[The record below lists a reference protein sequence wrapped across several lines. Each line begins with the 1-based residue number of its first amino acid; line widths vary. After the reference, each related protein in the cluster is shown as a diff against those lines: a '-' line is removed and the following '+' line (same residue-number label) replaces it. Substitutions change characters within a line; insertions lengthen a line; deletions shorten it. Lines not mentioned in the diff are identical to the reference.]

1 MRPYLHPS
9 LVNGRTGDPAVYVET
24 LFERQT
30 ILFDLGDISKLPPRK
45 ILRLSHVFVSH
56 THIDHFIGFDRLL
69 RVLTGREQ
77 QLNLYGPPDFIGQ
90 VQHKLRA
97 YRWNLVDRYIN
108 DLVFHVTEVAS
119 SLETR
124 AAQFRLKT
132 AFALEPQPCSPNAPG
147 VICNEPRFRVSA
159 AVLDHGTPCLA
170 FAAEESAHVNV
181 WKNRVLEL
189 GLQVGPWLTDLKR
202 AIVDN
207 RPDGHT
213 VRVRRLDGSRQENEM
228 PLGALRGLVTVTPG
242 QKIAY
247 VTDTADTAANRA
259 AIVKLVQNADILFIE
274 TTFAQRDAALAA
286 GRQHLT
292 AAAAGAIAREAGVR
306 RIEPFHISPR
316 YAGEE
321 ARLLDEA
328 MSAFAGTAPE
338 GEA

>member
-1 MRPYLHPS
+1 MRPYLHPN

-24 LFERQT
+24 LFEKQT

-45 ILRLSHVFVSH
+45 ILRLSHIFVSH

-90 VQHKLRA
+90 VQHKLQA
-97 YRWNLVDRYIN
+97 YCWNLVGRYTN
-108 DLVFHVTEVAS
+108 DLVLHVTEVAP
-119 SLETR
+119 SLETC
-124 AAQFRLKT
+124 AAAFRLKN
-132 AFALEPQPCSPNAPG
+132 AFTLEPRPCSPGAPG
-147 VICNEPRFRVSA
+147 VICNEPRFRVSTA
-159 AVLDHGTPCLA
+159 ILDHGTPCLA
-170 FAAEESAHVNV
+170 FAAGESAHVNV
-181 WKNRVLEL
+181 WKNRVVEL

-202 AIVDN
+202 AIADN
-207 RPDGHT
+207 KPDDHP
-213 VRVRRLDGSRQENEM
+213 VRVRRLDGARRDGEM

-247 VTDTADTAANRA
+247 VTDTADTDANRA

-274 TTFAQRDAALAA
+274 TTFSQEDAALAA

-321 ARLLDEA
+321 SRLVDEA
-328 MSAFAGTAPE
+328 MAAFAGKP
-338 GEA
+338 